1 MSRVEYFFSVKYSGL
16 GTYFEGLNIWKNDKL
31 RKLQEELPRFCRQYF
46 RGIEQTTAPRT
57 RLAYAYDLGVFFEF
71 LHKNNS
77 VLSKMDITE
86 FPLSVLDQI
95 TKADIEEYLEYL
107 SYYVK
112 SEKRFLAARSPVSA
126 VWRCVFVSLPCARF
140 IIIFSGTNRLKA
152 ILRP

>member
-1 MSRVEYFFSVKYSGL
+1 MKNSNNYHDETAK
-16 GTYFEGLNIWKNDKL
+16 ENILQL

-95 TKADIEEYLEYL
+95 TKTTVRNIPTMNAG
-107 SYYVK
+107 
-112 SEKRFLAARSPVSA
+112 SA
-126 VWRCVFVSLPCARF
+126 VSSLPCARF

>member
-1 MSRVEYFFSVKYSGL
+1 MKNSNNYHDETAK
-16 GTYFEGLNIWKNDKL
+16 ENILQL

-77 VLSKMDITE
+77 VLSKMDIIE

-95 TKADIEEYLEYL
+95 TRRISRNIWNIFRIMSKTTARNIPTMNAGN
-107 SYYVK
+107 
-112 SEKRFLAARSPVSA
+112 AAS
-126 VWRCVFVSLPCARF
+126 SLPCARF

>member
-1 MSRVEYFFSVKYSGL
+1 MKNSNNYHDETAK
-16 GTYFEGLNIWKNDKL
+16 ENILQL

-77 VLSKMDITE
+77 VLSKTDITE

-107 SYYVK
+107 SYMSK
-112 SEKRFLAARSPVSA
+112 TTARNIPTMNAGSA
-126 VWRCVFVSLPCARF
+126 VSSLPCARF
-140 IIIFSGTNRLKA
+140 IIIFSGMNRLKA

>member
-1 MSRVEYFFSVKYSGL
+1 MKNSNNYHDETAK
-16 GTYFEGLNIWKNDKL
+16 ENILQL

-95 TKADIEEYLEYL
+95 TKTDIENIFRIM
-107 SYYVK
+107 SK
-112 SEKRFLAARSPVSA
+112 MTARNIPTMNAGNVAS
-126 VWRCVFVSLPCARF
+126 SLPCARF
-140 IIIFSGTNRLKA
+140 IITFSGTNRLKA
-152 ILRP
+152 ILRL

>member
-1 MSRVEYFFSVKYSGL
+1 MKNSNNYHDETAK
-16 GTYFEGLNIWKNDKL
+16 ENILQL

-95 TKADIEEYLEYL
+95 TKADIEE
-107 SYYVK
+107 
-112 SEKRFLAARSPVSA
+112 
-126 VWRCVFVSLPCARF
+126 
-140 IIIFSGTNRLKA
+140 
-152 ILRP
+152 

>member
-1 MSRVEYFFSVKYSGL
+1 MKNSNNYHDETAK
-16 GTYFEGLNIWKNDKL
+16 ENILQL

-77 VLSKMDITE
+77 VLSKMDIIE

-95 TKADIEEYLEYL
+95 TKADIEEYLSKTTVRNIPTMNEG
-107 SYYVK
+107 
-112 SEKRFLAARSPVSA
+112 SA
-126 VWRCVFVSLPCARF
+126 VSSLPCARF

>member
-1 MSRVEYFFSVKYSGL
+1 MM
-16 GTYFEGLNIWKNDKL
+16 
-31 RKLQEELPRFCRQYF
+31 KLQRKISSSCESCRKSCRASVAQYF

-77 VLSKMDITE
+77 VLSKMDIIE

-107 SYYVK
+107 RIMSK
-112 SEKRFLAARSPVSA
+112 TTARNIPTMNAGNAAS
-126 VWRCVFVSLPCARF
+126 SLPCARF